1 MKPMF
6 QSIKIGRSISKPRA
20 HVDSSTTQIFIMFL
34 ITCICLSA
42 NGDRSLAQITDGK
55 LRIIAF
61 GAHPDD
67 CELKVGGTAAK
78 WAALGHHVKLVSL
91 TNGDIGHW
99 SMAGGPLAQRRNAEV
114 QKCAK
119 ILGTTSQVI
128 DIHDGELLPTLDNR
142 KIVTKLI
149 REWKADIVLCH
160 RPNDYHPD
168 HRNVGMLIQD
178 AAYMVT
184 VPFFCPDTP
193 HLTRNPLFLYYDD
206 GFAKPNPFQ
215 ADIAVSIDDTIEK
228 KLDCMDA
235 LESQFFEGGAN
246 GSAAVIPNDAVGRTA
261 RNAAVR
267 AGFAR
272 RFNSLATRF
281 RNKLRELYGVEKGD
295 SVKSAE
301 AFEICEYGRRPSME
315 EIKVLFPFFS
325 GK

>member
-1 MKPMF
+1 MRTMRVPRPGTCLLLLALTLLTF
-6 QSIKIGRSISKPRA
+6 QCSA
-20 HVDSSTTQIFIMFL
+20 H
-34 ITCICLSA
+34 
-42 NGDRSLAQITDGK
+42 AQGPDGK

-99 SMAGGPLAQRRNAEV
+99 AMAGGPLAQRRTAEV

-119 ILGTTSQVI
+119 ILGTTSQVV
-128 DIHDGELLPTLDNR
+128 DIHDGELLPTLENR

-168 HRNVGMLIQD
+168 HRNVGLLVQD

-193 HLTRNPLFLYYDD
+193 HLTRNPVFLYYDD
-206 GFAKPNPFQ
+206 GFARPNPFQ
-215 ADIAVSIDDTIEK
+215 ADIAVSIDDTLDK

-246 GSAAVIPNDAVGRTA
+246 GSAALIPKDEAGREA
-261 RNAAVR
+261 RKKAVR
-267 AGFAR
+267 SGFAG
-272 RFNSLATRF
+272 RFGSLAGRF
-281 RNKLRELYGVEKGD
+281 RDKLRELYGPERGD
-295 SVKSAE
+295 AVKAAE
-301 AFEICEYGRRPSME
+301 AFEICEYGRRPSAE
-315 EIKVLFPFFS
+315 EIKTLFPFY
-325 GK
+325 GKP

>member
-1 MKPMF
+1 M
-6 QSIKIGRSISKPRA
+6 RVPRLSSSVAVSLIVAAA
-20 HVDSSTTQIFIMFL
+20 HLCFALPAT
-34 ITCICLSA
+34 
-42 NGDRSLAQITDGK
+42 AQEQDGK

-99 SMAGGPLAQRRNAEV
+99 SMAGGPLAKRRLAEV

-128 DIHDGELLPTLDNR
+128 DIHDGELLPTLENR

-168 HRNVGMLIQD
+168 HRNVGLLVQD

-193 HLTRNPLFLYYDD
+193 HLTRNPLFLYYED
-206 GFAKPNPFQ
+206 GFAKPNPFE
-215 ADIAVSIDDTIEK
+215 ADIVVSIDDTLSK

-246 GSAAVIPNDAVGRTA
+246 GSAANIPTDESGREA
-261 RNAAVR
+261 RKKSVR
-267 AGFAR
+267 AGFSG
-272 RFNSLATRF
+272 RFSSISTRS
-281 RNKLRELYGVEKGD
+281 RAKLRELYGPQKGD
-295 SVKSAE
+295 AVKAAE
-301 AFEICEYGRRPSME
+301 AFEICEYGRRPGIE
-315 EIKVLFPFFS
+315 EIKKLFPFYNE
-325 GK
+325 